1 LILVVVKVEDP
12 RPKDPRDEIAL
23 AKQSAIGINTHN
35 SFLTIPIIRN
45 MFVDMKTNQKKPQ
58 VNFENSTNIGYFYKN
73 QLAMSKNTSITF
85 GTYFEQFIQ
94 NTLKEGRY
102 KNASE
107 IVRAGL
113 RLLEEEESKLATLR
127 HSINEGIASGTAT
140 DFNPNEH
147 LKKLKSIK
155 K

>member
-1 LILVVVKVEDP
+1 MKSN
-12 RPKDPRDEIAL
+12 PKKA
-23 AKQSAIGINTHN
+23 QT
-35 SFLTIPIIRN
+35 
-45 MFVDMKTNQKKPQ
+45 
-58 VNFENSTNIGYFYKN
+58 NFENNTNFGYFYKN

-113 RLLEEEESKLATLR
+113 RLLEEEENRLASLR
-127 HSINEGIASGTAT
+127 HSINEGIASGTAV
-140 DFNPNEH
+140 DFNPSEH
-147 LKKLKSIK
+147 LKKLKSNK

>member
-1 LILVVVKVEDP
+1 MT
-12 RPKDPRDEIAL
+12 
-23 AKQSAIGINTHN
+23 SAIVRNRFVTMKYNAKKSQADFEINTD
-35 SFLTIPIIRN
+35 F
-45 MFVDMKTNQKKPQ
+45 
-58 VNFENSTNIGYFYKN
+58 GYFYKN

-85 GTYFEQFIQ
+85 GAYFEQFIQ

-113 RLLEEEESKLATLR
+113 RLLEEEENRLTSLR
-127 HSINEGIASGTAT
+127 HSIHEGIASGMSE

-147 LKKLKSIK
+147 LKKLKSNK

>member
-1 LILVVVKVEDP
+1 
-12 RPKDPRDEIAL
+12 
-23 AKQSAIGINTHN
+23 
-35 SFLTIPIIRN
+35 
-45 MFVDMKTNQKKPQ
+45 MKTNQKKSQ

-113 RLLEEEESKLATLR
+113 RLLEEEENRLASLR
-127 HSINEGIASGTAT
+127 NSISEGIASGTAE
-140 DFNPNEH
+140 DFNTNEH

>member
-1 LILVVVKVEDP
+1 
-12 RPKDPRDEIAL
+12 
-23 AKQSAIGINTHN
+23 
-35 SFLTIPIIRN
+35 LTIAILRN
-45 MFVDMKTNQKKPQ
+45 MFVDMKSNPKKSQ
-58 VNFENSTNIGYFYKN
+58 TDFENNTNFGYFYKN

-113 RLLEEEESKLATLR
+113 RLLEEEENRLASLR
-127 HSINEGIASGTAT
+127 HSINEGIASGTAV
-140 DFNPNEH
+140 DFNPSEH
-147 LKKLKSIK
+147 LNKLKSNK

>member
-1 LILVVVKVEDP
+1 MKSYSKKSEMNFAD
-12 RPKDPRDEIAL
+12 
-23 AKQSAIGINTHN
+23 NT
-35 SFLTIPIIRN
+35 
-45 MFVDMKTNQKKPQ
+45 
-58 VNFENSTNIGYFYKN
+58 NFRYFYKN
-73 QLAMSKNTSITF
+73 QLTMSKNTSITF

-113 RLLEEEESKLATLR
+113 RLLEEEENRLASLR
-127 HSINEGIASGTAT
+127 NSIHEGIGSGTAE

-147 LKKLKSIK
+147 LKKLKSNK
-155 K
+155 R

>member
-1 LILVVVKVEDP
+1 MKSNPKKVQP
-12 RPKDPRDEIAL
+12 
-23 AKQSAIGINTHN
+23 
-35 SFLTIPIIRN
+35 
-45 MFVDMKTNQKKPQ
+45 
-58 VNFENSTNIGYFYKN
+58 NFENNTNFGYFYKN

-85 GTYFEQFIQ
+85 VTYFEHFIQ

-113 RLLEEEESKLATLR
+113 RLLEEEENRLATLR
-127 HSINEGIASGTAT
+127 HSINEGIASGTAI

-147 LKKLKSIK
+147 LKKLKSNK